1 MKLSYQEYV
10 RKVAGC
16 FLGKTVGGTLGMP
29 YEGDLSERTVTYY
42 DPVPTE
48 MVANDDLDLQVINL
62 EHILQYG
69 LPVSGRY
76 LGKQWSDN
84 LLGWPDEY
92 GVANHNTL
100 AKIYAPL
107 SGSFNNYFHGGMGA
121 AIRSELWACLC
132 PGDPA
137 LAAKLSRQDSCS
149 DHTDDGMDA
158 EMFLAAVES
167 LAFVEDDYRVLIERG
182 LSFIPQDGR
191 LAKALRDTW
200 KWWEEL
206 HDIHEVRVKLL
217 ENYYSD
223 NWTDVSINLSLIL
236 LAWLAG
242 EDNFSRGIC
251 IAAGLGYD
259 ADCTCATLGAILG
272 MRHPEQIE
280 ERWTAPIGDALVL
293 SSCVVGMHEPET
305 INEFCDRL
313 IGICP
318 QILSYYGSEVEI
330 ADFPA
335 DKTVALP
342 LPWAADPE
350 MAEWPNDKRTAVV
363 ALQPMLVHLR
373 YPENVSITP
382 GIPAE
387 FTAILRNPASLP
399 FRGSLEI
406 RVPDGWKCSPVLFPV
421 DLEAGAT
428 AECTFTI
435 TADPADKRRPN
446 FNPVLLCL
454 EHGGFRWTCTAGIPL
469 TIPWMRKRLPDGEW
483 ECVEAANNFQILPK
497 GEYVYRTEVKM
508 PHNEDCA
515 WFNVQSYRP
524 TSATF
529 DGVVIAE
536 HDGSEYLPAFHR
548 SKAVR
553 PFSFKGGW
561 HTLEIT
567 VADGDEAEL
576 FVGFSDRSACGQ
588 WVNGCEYRHLRWG

>member
-1 MKLSYQEYV
+1 MKLSYAEYV
-10 RKVAGC
+10 RRVAGC

-29 YEGDLSERTVTYY
+29 YEGDLAERTVTYY

-62 EHILQYG
+62 EHILQHG

-76 LGKQWSDN
+76 LGKQWTDN
-84 LLGWPDEY
+84 LMGWPDEY
-92 GVANHNTL
+92 GVANHNTT
-100 AKIYAPL
+100 AGIFAPL
-107 SGSFNNYFHGGMGA
+107 SGAFNNYFHGGMGA

-132 PGDPA
+132 PGDPE
-137 LAAKLSRQDSCS
+137 LAAKLSRQDSCT

-167 LAFVEDDYRVLIERG
+167 LAFIEDDYRVLIERG

-191 LAKALRDTW
+191 LANALRDTQA
-200 KWWEEL
+200 WWEEL
-206 HDIHEVRVKLL
+206 KDVHEVRVKLL
-217 ENYYSD
+217 EKYYSD

-242 EDNFSRGIC
+242 EDDFSRGIC

-272 MRHPEQIE
+272 MRHPEQIV

-293 SSCVVGMHEPET
+293 SSCVVGMHEPQT

-318 QILSYYGSEVEI
+318 QILSFYGSSVEI
-330 ADFPA
+330 TDFPD
-335 DKTVALP
+335 DKIVKLP
-342 LPWAADPE
+342 LPWASTPD

-363 ALQPMLVHLR
+363 SLQPMLLHLR
-373 YPENVSITP
+373 YPETVSVTP
-382 GIPAE
+382 GVPAE
-387 FTAILRNPASLP
+387 FTAILRNPSSLP

-406 RVPDGWKCSPVLFPV
+406 RLPDGWVCNPVLFPV
-421 DLEAGAT
+421 DLEGDAV
-428 AECTFTI
+428 AECTFTV
-435 TADPADKRRPN
+435 TADPADKYRACYSPIM
-446 FNPVLLCL
+446 FCL
-454 EHGGFRWTCTAGIPL
+454 EHAGFRWDCTAGIPCS
-469 TIPWMRKRLPDGEW
+469 IPWLRKRLPDGEW
-483 ECVEAANNFQILPK
+483 EKVEAPNNFQIVPE
-497 GEYVYRTEVKM
+497 GEYLYRAEVKM
-508 PHNEDCA
+508 PYALECA

-524 TSATF
+524 TVARF
-529 DGVVIAE
+529 DEDFVAE

-553 PFSFKGGW
+553 PFKFVSGW
-561 HTLEIT
+561 HTLE
-567 VADGDEAEL
+567 VHVKDGAPAEL
-576 FVGFSDRSACGQ
+576 FAGFSNRTCGQ
-588 WVNGCEYRHLRWG
+588 WINGCEWRCPKGE